1 MNRNQIDKEE
11 KKMSQEKTQ
20 TVKMDMLHGPLL
32 GKIILFALP
41 LAAGSIL
48 QQLFNAVDVA
58 VIGRFSTNQALAAV
72 GSNSPVITLILN
84 LFVGIS
90 VGTNVVIANLIGQGK
105 RERISDAVH
114 TAITIAIISGIF
126 LLFLGQIIAKPLL
139 LMMSTPEDVI
149 DLAVLYLRLYC
160 LGMPFIMLYNFGASV
175 LRSVG
180 DTRRPMYCLIF
191 SGVLNAVLNLFF
203 VLVLHMSVSGV
214 ATATVISNIVSSML
228 VLHLLMKEKG
238 EIHLELKKLHIDGK
252 CLKQMLR
259 IGVPAGIQG
268 MVFSFSNVLIQSAIN
283 GFGSDV
289 VAGSAVAV
297 NFEYICYFM
306 INGFNQSATTFIG
319 QNYGAGRLDR
329 CKKICLICFFGGIA
343 SCALLNISF
352 YLLKDYLVA
361 LFTSDALVASYAFLR
376 MRHVLLLQGLAATY
390 EVTGA
395 SLRAYGYS
403 MTPSVLM
410 IFGTC
415 VLRIAWIY
423 TVLVKFHSYTTLLW
437 VYPFTWVAT
446 GSLLVISYFILLH
459 RIQKKLSY

>member
-1 MNRNQIDKEE
+1 
-11 KKMSQEKTQ
+11 MSHENTQ

-58 VIGRFSTNQALAAV
+58 VIGRFSSNQALAAV
-72 GSNSPVITLILN
+72 GSNAPVITLILN

-90 VGTNVVIANLIGQGK
+90 VGTNVVIANLIGQGR

-114 TAITIAIISGIF
+114 TAITVAGISGIF

-160 LGMPFIMLYNFGASV
+160 LGMPFIMLYNFGAAI

-180 DTRRPMYCLIF
+180 DTRRPMYCLIIA
-191 SGVLNAVLNLFF
+191 GVLNAVLNVFF
-203 VLVLHMSVSGV
+203 VLALHMSVSGV
-214 ATATVISNIVSSML
+214 AIATVISNIVSSSL
-228 VLHLLMKEKG
+228 VLFLLRKEKG
-238 EIHLELKKLHIDGK
+238 EIHLELKKLHIDKK
-252 CLKQMLR
+252 CLLQMLR

-283 GFGSDV
+283 GFGANV

-319 QNYGAGRLDR
+319 QNYGAGQIDR
-329 CKKICLICFFGGIA
+329 CKKVWRICFFCGIFF
-343 SCALLNISF
+343 CAGLNLTFFLMKNI
-352 YLLKDYLVA
+352 LVG
-361 LFTSDALVASYAFLR
+361 LFTTDSVVAGYAFLR
-376 MRHVLLLQGLAATY
+376 MRYVLLLQGLAATY

-415 VLRIAWIY
+415 FLRIAWIY
-423 TVLVKFHSYTTLLW
+423 TVLVKYHSFTTLLL
-437 VYPFTWVAT
+437 VYPFTWIAT
-446 GSLLVISYFILLH
+446 GSLLVFSYFLLLH
-459 RIQKKLSY
+459 QIQKKLAQ

>member
-1 MNRNQIDKEE
+1 MMTNEKDK
-11 KKMSQEKTQ
+11 

-41 LAAGSIL
+41 LAAGSML
-48 QQLFNAVDVA
+48 QQLFNAVDIA
-58 VIGRFSTNQALAAV
+58 VVGRFSTSQALAAV

-90 VGTNVVIANLIGQGK
+90 VGANVVIANLIGQGK

-114 TAITIAIISGIF
+114 TAITVALISGIF
-126 LLFLGQIIAKPLL
+126 LLLLGQVIAKPLL
-139 LMMSTPEDVI
+139 IMMSTPDDVL

-160 LGMPFIMLYNFGASV
+160 LGMPFIMLYNFGASI
-175 LRSVG
+175 LRSIG
-180 DTRRPMYCLIF
+180 DTRRPMYCLII
-191 SGVLNAVLNLFF
+191 SGVLNAILNLIFVIFF
-203 VLVLHMSVSGV
+203 HMSVSGV
-214 ATATVISNIVSSML
+214 AIATVISNITSSMM
-228 VLHLLMKEKG
+228 VLRLLIKEKG
-238 EIHLELKKLHIDGK
+238 EVHFSFKNLHVDGK

-306 INGFNQSATTFIG
+306 INGFNQAATTFIG
-319 QNYGAGRLDR
+319 QNYGAGEMTR
-329 CKKICLICFFGGIA
+329 CKKVWRICFICGIA
-343 SCALLNISF
+343 FCACLNVSF
-352 YLLKDYLVA
+352 FFLRGSLVT
-361 LFTSDALVASYAFLR
+361 LFTTDATVAEYAFIR
-376 MRHVLLLQGLAATY
+376 MRNVLLLQCLAATY
-390 EVTGA
+390 EITGA

-415 VLRIAWIY
+415 VLRVLWVY
-423 TVLVKFHSYTTLLW
+423 TVLVRYHSYTVLLG
-437 VYPFTWVAT
+437 VYPFTWIAT
-446 GSLLVISYFILLH
+446 GSLLIVSYLILLK
-459 RIQKKLSY
+459 RIQKKLLQ